1 MQEIVRTKDNSR
13 NKGKEKTNVKK
24 KGSTERELLR
34 DIKRGSKER
43 KRNNKRPK
51 KDETSERAKEFRNLT
66 NHSD

>member
-1 MQEIVRTKDNSR
+1 
-13 NKGKEKTNVKK
+13 
-24 KGSTERELLR
+24 LLR